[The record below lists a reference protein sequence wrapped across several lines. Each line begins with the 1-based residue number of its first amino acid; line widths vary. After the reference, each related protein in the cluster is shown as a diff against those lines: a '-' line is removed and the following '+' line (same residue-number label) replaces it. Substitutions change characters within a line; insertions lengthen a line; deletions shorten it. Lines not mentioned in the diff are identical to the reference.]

1 MLDHPSVTYFPSHHS
16 LGRVPCTCLG
26 TAVSVCFVLRLVHNA
41 VDASTIRNQ
50 LLIFTIPPHK
60 LQRNRLIRPQLS
72 TIYLS
77 SMVCNIRIGCQLTY
91 APIIIIE
98 RIVPRFVRDIL
109 CILDWVN
116 PEALH
121 RHDDR
126 GEVQQIEQGRIT
138 PPYGKGVDDRGGRRT
153 RAHQNVHLCSCPS
166 FRHGYLEV
174 HLPVIELDVLFSCT
188 CRKESKFTYLE
199 QLWCA

>member
-1 MLDHPSVTYFPSHHS
+1 M
-16 LGRVPCTCLG
+16 
-26 TAVSVCFVLRLVHNA
+26 LRLVRDA

-72 TIYLS
+72 IIYMS
-77 SMVCNIRIGCQLTY
+77 SMVCNIKLGCQLTY
-91 APIIIIE
+91 APVVTIE
-98 RIVPRFVRDIL
+98 RIIPRLVRHIFCVL
-109 CILDWVN
+109 GWIN

-121 RHDDR
+121 WHDDR
-126 GEVQQIEQGRIT
+126 GQVQQIEQGRIT

-153 RAHQNVHLCSCPS
+153 RAHQNIHLCSCPS
-166 FRHGYLEV
+166 FGHGYLV
-174 HLPVIELDVLFSCT
+174 AHLPVIELDAVFSCT
-188 CRKESKFTYLE
+188 CWKESKFTYLE